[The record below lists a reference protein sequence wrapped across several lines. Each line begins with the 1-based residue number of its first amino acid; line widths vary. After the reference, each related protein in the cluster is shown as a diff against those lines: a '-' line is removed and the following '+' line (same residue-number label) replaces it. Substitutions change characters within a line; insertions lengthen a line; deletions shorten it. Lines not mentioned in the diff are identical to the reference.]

1 MNIICYTNFTKKPN
15 STARPSGAG
24 TSHSCVFKDDCSIV
38 NPVFVLDGID
48 MTVNY
53 VQFNNRYYFVR
64 DIVLQNKNI
73 YELHC
78 EIDVLATWKDAIGSS
93 SQYVLRSA
101 DESDGT
107 IVDAFYPTKKSPTF
121 IQQAAASGPSWASSL
136 NAGHYVVGIISGSS
150 SQAGS
155 IQQGCV
161 QYYHMLPADFS
172 QFAQKIFTDSNWTS
186 FTTAD
191 RYSFNP
197 IQYISSVMWFPFSP
211 SISSTPLASLK
222 IGWETINI
230 QCDPITDPI
239 KTDTYDFTAS
249 DHPQA
254 ATRGIYLNSAPF
266 SEYKLCFPPF
276 ADIEV
281 DGDLLSLYGGLG
293 NAKINAIMQTDFI
306 SGRSLLVARIIT
318 GLLPTRYYIFARQEV
333 QLGVNI
339 QLAQIASNRLGGI
352 QSGLSAVSSLA
363 TGMLSGNPIG
373 AITGAASG
381 ILSAYQTAMP
391 RVSSNGS
398 NDSLLSLLNN
408 FTDPYLYQIFH
419 EVVNEDNTNHG
430 RPLCQVRQISD
441 LPGYNLCA
449 NSEVSITGTLEEK
462 ERIQQY
468 MDGGFFYE

>member
-1 MNIICYTNFTKKPN
+1 MNIYTFQNFTKKPN
-15 STARPSGAG
+15 STATPTGAG
-24 TSHSCVFKDDCSIV
+24 TLHTCVFKDGCSIV

-48 MTVNY
+48 LSVNY

-78 EIDVLATWKDAIGSS
+78 EIDVLATWKSEIGSS
-93 SQYVLRSA
+93 TQYVLRSS
-101 DESDGT
+101 DEYDGT
-107 IVDAFYPTKKSPTF
+107 IVDGFYPTKKTPTF
-121 IQQAAASGPSWASSL
+121 IEQAAAAGPSWASDL
-136 NAGHYVVGIISGSS
+136 NSGHYVVGIISGSS

-155 IQQGCV
+155 LQQGCV

-172 QFAQKIFTDSNWTS
+172 QFAQKIFTDANWTN
-186 FTTAD
+186 FQTAD

-197 IQYISSVMWFPFSP
+197 IQYVSSVMWFPFAP
-211 SISSTPLASLK
+211 AISSSPLSSLK

-239 KTDTYDFTAS
+239 KTDSYNFQAS
-249 DHPQA
+249 SHPQS

-266 SEYKLCFPPF
+266 SEYVLKFPPF
-276 ADIEV
+276 ADIEI
-281 DGDLLSLYGGLG
+281 DGDLLAL
-293 NAKINAIMQTDFI
+293 NASVNHYINAYMQTDFV
-306 SGRSLLVARIIT
+306 SGRSLLVVRMT
-318 GLLPTRYYIFARQEV
+318 TKVLPTEHYIFARREV

-339 QLAQIASNRLGGI
+339 QLAQIAANRIGVLQDGISTAGNVVSNLI
-352 QSGLSAVSSLA
+352 Q
-363 TGMLSGNPIG
+363 GNVVG

-398 NDSLLSLLNN
+398 NDSLLSLLNR

-419 EVVNEDNTNHG
+419 EVVDEDNTNHG
-430 RPLCQVRQISD
+430 RPLCQSRQISD
-441 LPGYNLCA
+441 LPGYILCA